1 MKLPYPILALLAFA
15 PLPTGGSVAM
25 AEAPALSGFP
35 VDVAIPKAPAPVL
48 TDGRARLLYEL
59 RVTNFHTAPI
69 DLAALDLLD
78 DAGTVLAHYA
88 PADLVAMIGTIGP
101 EPTPGTERTLA
112 GGRTGVVFIDLAL
125 PTGAK
130 VPARLGHRLT
140 FSLTLPDGKTIERS
154 LTGPATPVDAP
165 AVVIAPPLAGDGW
178 LAANGLAA
186 PDHRRSWNAIN
197 GRAHLAQRFAIDW
210 IRLDNKGRFLAGDPG
225 RNESYPGYGAPVLA
239 VADAR
244 VVSIINDLP
253 ENAGAN
259 PQEGRRPTVETISG
273 NTVILDLGN
282 GAYALYGHLQTGSVL
297 VHPGEAVHTGQVLA
311 KLGNSGNSDAPHLH
325 FQLMDAPSA
334 LGAEGLPYAIA
345 RFTMAGVASDPAVLD
360 GKAAWK
366 TSGLPHAIAAEF
378 PDNNAVVSFP

>member
-1 MKLPYPILALLAFA
+1 
-15 PLPTGGSVAM
+15 
-25 AEAPALSGFP
+25 
-35 VDVAIPKAPAPVL
+35 
-48 TDGRARLLYEL
+48 
-59 RVTNFHTAPI
+59 
-69 DLAALDLLD
+69 
-78 DAGTVLAHYA
+78 
-88 PADLVAMIGTIGP
+88 
-101 EPTPGTERTLA
+101 
-112 GGRTGVVFIDLAL
+112 
-125 PTGAK
+125 
-130 VPARLGHRLT
+130 
-140 FSLTLPDGKTIERS
+140 
-154 LTGPATPVDAP
+154 
-165 AVVIAPPLAGDGW
+165 
-178 LAANGLAA
+178 
-186 PDHRRSWNAIN
+186 
-197 GRAHLAQRFAIDW
+197 
-210 IRLDNKGRFLAGDPG
+210 
-225 RNESYPGYGAPVLA
+225 VLA

-282 GAYALYGHLQTGSVL
+282 GAYALYGHLQPGSVL

-366 TSGLPHAIAAEF
+366 ASGLLPCRCRRISRQQRGRQLSL
-378 PDNNAVVSFP
+378 NACYPFGRLSVRMVEIVHGLRHR

>member
-1 MKLPYPILALLAFA
+1 MKRLHPIIAALAFA
-15 PLPTGGSVAM
+15 PLPAAGPIAM
-25 AEAPALSGFP
+25 AQAPALSGFP

-59 RVTNFHTAPI
+59 RITNFHTAPI

-78 DAGTVLAHYA
+78 DVGTVLAHYA
-88 PADLVAMIGTIGP
+88 PADLAAMTGAVGP
-101 EPTPGTERTLA
+101 EAAPGTERTLA

-130 VPARLGHRLT
+130 VPAHLGHRLT

-154 LTGPATPVDAP
+154 LNGPTTTVGAP
-165 AVVIAPPLAGDGW
+165 APVIAPPLAGAAW

-210 IRLDNKGRFLAGDPG
+210 VRLDRKGRFIVGDPG

-273 NTVILDLGN
+273 NTVILDLGS
-282 GAYALYGHLQTGSVL
+282 GTFALYGHLQPGSVL

-345 RFTMAGVASDPAVLD
+345 RFTMAGVASDPALLD

-366 TSGLPHAIAAEF
+366 ASGLPQAVAAEF